1 MITVEITRPGR
12 FGKFE
17 GKLMRS
23 QHLDA
28 GAQVEYPN
36 WYARQL
42 IESGWAVE
50 VKAQESKPETE
61 PEQPRIV
68 AIDTA
73 HPFFEIANVKI
84 RQVNALLAAGYAT
97 LDDLDAA
104 TDDAL
109 LAVDAVGPATV
120 ARIRRYLRIRQ

>member
-1 MITVEITRPGR
+1 MITVEITRLGR

-36 WYARQL
+36 WYAREL
-42 IESGWAVE
+42 IEGGWAVE
-50 VKAQESKPETE
+50 VKAMAPEPD
-61 PEQPRIV
+61 PEV
-68 AIDTA
+68 SLSAIL
-73 HPFFEIANVKI
+73 HSNHSFFEIPHLGI
-84 RQVNALLAAGYAT
+84 RQAAALTQAGYST
-97 LDDLDAA
+97 LDSLHAA
-104 TDDAL
+104 TDDDL
-109 LAVDAVGPATV
+109 LAVDTIGPATV